1 MRTILALLLGLVGA
15 TFALAQ
21 PANDACSSATA
32 IGSIPFTATIDTTAA
47 TDDPGDPF
55 PSCSFGGL
63 NTVWFTYTPTKDTT
77 LLLDTNGSDYGTS
90 ISVFTGGCATPTEIA
105 CGHDDDFDNTT
116 QLIVPVAAGQTVL
129 IFVDGDNGGGNLVF
143 HAAKSSIDATPPTSL
158 RAIVAAGDPAPTGA
172 GFASITRGVV
182 LSRTDVAFTAST
194 AGIFANVGGTTA
206 TIGISGD
213 PSPVG
218 GVYTGLGR
226 PTRAANGTTAF
237 VAGVRGGTATQGLF
251 VNSGGLTTP
260 LVVQG
265 DAAPDGG
272 SFVNFVRGIAISP
285 NGTLVAFAA
294 DTTLSGLERLYV
306 ANTGGGIVGPLLAE
320 VTDTSPCGDSVR
332 QIGAA
337 TPTFAIAD
345 DGEIGI
351 WIRGSSFDAVL
362 HYFGFWAAIACEGS
376 PTPIGGTYRA
386 LSRNLRMN
394 NQIGA
399 QIAFHST
406 VTLPGPDTEAV
417 FRASPIGVFVVAQ
430 DNELTT
436 GGQTIT
442 DFPSNATTDI
452 DDTGTAYFFA
462 RTTSGNAIITV
473 PQGGPPTAGP
483 IVGDPCGA
491 GTLTG
496 IDTVVDSD
504 GSGNLAFRAA
514 CGGVLGVFRIPAGGG
529 PLVQVA
535 ALDDATTA
543 GPGFF
548 FDDPSIQGTNVSFPG
563 SRAGIY
569 GIHCSTTACD
579 PPTTIAQPLTAV
591 PGLPGEEIATVDT
604 EVLAGQGKLVGFQV
618 TTRGGPFRR
627 DVLLASRAGVLELVA
642 AGGVTIPGTT
652 AEVNDVFGNGL
663 VGVAA
668 PLSTDKRGIVFTV
681 DIDDPNDPIAGSAV
695 YLTRNGV
702 TTEIARDGQASP
714 DGGVYNQFAAPLVKG
729 SRVYFRATTNLADCF
744 VRASG
749 SVHTR
754 LACTGDAL
762 EEPVGAT
769 LQFVESDVPGLA
781 SRGPVFHAS
790 LGGSFF
796 GDCLLTAT
804 TSGPTPVACS
814 GDLLPYG
821 GAIETSSGFDTLV
834 IGAARKR
841 VISLAT
847 DENFL
852 TGLFEFSP
860 RAIARIAANDQPTPI
875 GGVYSMFDPRPS
887 IVGKTVVFV
896 SDVIGGTSPSAL
908 FLATLKR

>member
-1 MRTILALLLGLVGA
+1 MRTLLALGIGLLAVASA
-15 TFALAQ
+15 TAQ
-21 PANDACSSATA
+21 PANDACGSATPIA
-32 IGSIPFTATIDTTAA
+32 ALPFTASVDTTAA
-47 TDDPGDPF
+47 TDDPADPF

-63 NTVWFTYTPTKDTT
+63 NTVWFTYTPSKGTT
-77 LLLDTNGSDYGTS
+77 LLLDTNGSDYTTS
-90 ISVFTGGCATPTEIA
+90 ISVFIGGCATPTEIA
-105 CGHDDDFDNTT
+105 CQHDDDFDGTT
-116 QLIVPVAAGQTVL
+116 ELIVPVAAGQTVL
-129 IFVDGDNGGGNLVF
+129 IFVDGDSGGGNLVF

-158 RAIVAAGDPAPTGA
+158 RAIVTAGDPAPTGA
-172 GFASITRGVV
+172 GFASITRGVM

-194 AGIFANVGGTTA
+194 GGIFVNVGGTTSTA
-206 TIGISGD
+206 AISGD

-218 GVYTGLGR
+218 GVYAGLGR
-226 PTRAANGTTAF
+226 PARAANGTTAF
-237 VAGVRGGTATQGLF
+237 VAGIRGGTATQGLF
-251 VNSGGLTTP
+251 LHSGGITTP

-272 SFVNFVRGIAISP
+272 TFVNFVRGIAISP

-294 DTTLSGLERLYV
+294 DTTLSGRERLYV
-306 ANTGGGIVGPLLAE
+306 ASTGGGVVGPLLSE
-320 VTDTSPCGDSVR
+320 LTDPSPCGDDVR

-351 WIRGSSFDAVL
+351 WIRGTDFDAVL

-376 PTPIGGTYRA
+376 ATPIGGTYRA

-406 VTLPGPDTEAV
+406 ITLPGPDTEAV

-430 DNELTT
+430 DNQLTT

-442 DFPSNATTDI
+442 DFPSNAVTDI
-452 DDTGTAYFFA
+452 DDTGTTVFFA
-462 RTTSGNAIITV
+462 RTSAGNAIVRV
-473 PQGGPPTAGP
+473 PQGGLPTAGP

-491 GTLTG
+491 GTLTA
-496 IDTVVDSD
+496 IDTLVDSD
-504 GSGNLAFRAA
+504 GAGNLAFRAA
-514 CGGVLGVFRIPAGGG
+514 CGGVLGIFRIPAGGG

-535 ALDDATTA
+535 ALDDVTTA

-548 FDDPSIQGTNVSFPG
+548 FDDPSIQGSDVSFSG
-563 SRAGIY
+563 TRAGIY
-569 GIHCSTTACD
+569 RIHCSATACD
-579 PPTTIAQPLTAV
+579 PPTTIAQPLTAI
-591 PGLPGEEIATVDT
+591 PGLPGEEIATVYT
-604 EVLAGQGKLVGFQV
+604 EVLAGQGNLVGFQV

-627 DVLLASRAGVLELVA
+627 DALLASRAGVLELVT
-642 AGGVTIPGTT
+642 AGGLIIPGTT
-652 AEVNDVFGNGL
+652 AEVTDVFGNGL
-663 VGVAA
+663 AAVAS
-668 PLSTDKRGIVFTV
+668 PLATDKRGIAFTV
-681 DIDDPNDPIAGSAV
+681 EFTDPNDLSASSGV
-695 YLTRNGV
+695 YLTRSGV
-702 TTEIARDGQASP
+702 TTEIARDGQPSP
-714 DGGVYNQFAAPLVKG
+714 DGGLYDQFATPLVKG
-729 SRVYFRATTNLADCF
+729 TRVYFRATTNLADCF
-744 VRASG
+744 VRATG
-749 SVHTR
+749 SVHTG
-754 LACTGDAL
+754 LGCSGDTL

-769 LQFVESDVPGLA
+769 LQTIETDVPGLA

-796 GDCLLTAT
+796 GECLLTAT

-814 GDLLPYG
+814 GDPLPYG
-821 GAIETSSGFDTLV
+821 GAIDTSSGFDTLV
-834 IGAARKR
+834 IGASRKR
-841 VISLAT
+841 VISLVN

-875 GGVYSMFDPRPS
+875 GGVYSLFDPRPS
-887 IVGKTVVFV
+887 IVSKAVVFV
-896 SDVIGGTSPSAL
+896 SDVIGGTSPNAL